1 MEYPSLD
8 NSKSLLPLASPALMD
23 LFMFSTSQN
32 KEEHLS
38 QVYKVLFETA
48 AESLVVTDEKG
59 VIVLVNAR
67 TNEMFGYSDKEL
79 IGQTLETLLPEKY
92 RNMHVKH
99 RTAYNHAPKQRS
111 MGMGMDLWARR
122 KDNSEFPVE
131 VSLNY
136 FKTDGKTFVMGLVT
150 DITERHKAEAQI
162 KKMNEELEKLVEER
176 TKELEES
183 RKLYQIVARNF
194 PEGTINVFDKN
205 LKYVF
210 AEGSELFKYGITSEK
225 LVGTDYVSRLP
236 VEVRKEV
243 SEKLKAVFE
252 GTNTTFEIQF
262 RNNIYMINV
271 VALQGNDG
279 KIDQILMVEQ
289 NITKKKKAEED
300 MKRALEKEKQLN
312 ELKSRFVSMAS
323 HEFRTPLSTILS
335 SSSLVEKYLSK
346 GDTDHSTQMEN
357 TSRHLKRIKSSVCNL
372 TSILN
377 DFLSLDKLEQGK
389 VELKQTVFHI
399 DKFADEL
406 VEEIQATLKKGQKI
420 IHTHTGKTEVYIDKQ
435 MLKNILYNLISNA
448 SKYSPEDSEINFT
461 SCIDN
466 SGLKISVTDH
476 GMGIPE
482 SDQPHLFERF
492 FRAKNVINIQGTGLG
507 LNIVKRYSDL
517 INGELTFISK
527 EGEGTTFNLSINALH
542 ITEPEF
548 LSIN

>member
-1 MEYPSLD
+1 MEHSSFD
-8 NSKSLLPLASPALMD
+8 NLNKVLPLASPELINH
-23 LFMFSTSQN
+23 FMFSN
-32 KEEHLS
+32 EKGEHLN

-59 VIVLVNAR
+59 AIVLVNAR
-67 TNEMFGYSDKEL
+67 TNEMFGYSEREL
-79 IGQTLETLLPEKY
+79 IGQTLEILLPDKY
-92 RNMHVKH
+92 RKDHVKH

-111 MGMGMDLWARR
+111 MGIGMDLWARR
-122 KDNSEFPVE
+122 KDNTEFPVE

-136 FKTDGKTFVMGLVT
+136 FQTGGKTFVMGLVT
-150 DITERHKAEAQI
+150 DITDRYKAEQQI
-162 KKMNEELEKLVEER
+162 RKMNEELEKLVEER

-183 RKLYQIVARNF
+183 RRLYQIVARNF
-194 PEGTINVFDKN
+194 PDGTINVFNKE

-225 LVGTDYVSRLP
+225 LVGTDYITRLP
-236 VEVRKEV
+236 AEVRHEV
-243 SEKLKAVFE
+243 GEKLKAVFE
-252 GTNTTFEIQF
+252 GTNTTFEIQV
-262 RNNIYMINV
+262 RNNIYLINA
-271 VALQGNDG
+271 VALQDIHG

-335 SSSLVEKYLSK
+335 SSSLVEKYLAK
-346 GDTDHSTQMEN
+346 GDKDPDTLNEN
-357 TSRHLKRIKSSVCNL
+357 TSRHLKRIKSSVGNL

-389 VELKQTVFHI
+389 IELKPTHFQI
-399 DKFADEL
+399 DKFAEEL
-406 VEEIQATLKKGQKI
+406 IEEIQATLKRGQKI
-420 IHTHTGKTEVYIDKQ
+420 IYRHIGKTSVYLDKQ

-448 SKYSPEDSEINFT
+448 SKYSPEDSHIEFT
-461 SCIDN
+461 TDFDKT
-466 SGLKISVTDH
+466 GLNITVQDH

-482 SDQPHLFERF
+482 NDQVHLFERF

-507 LNIVKRYSDL
+507 LNIVKRYADL
-517 INGELTFISK
+517 LDGKLSFTSK
-527 EGEGTTFNLSINALH
+527 EGEGTVFCLSIAESNM
-542 ITEPEF
+542 TESELF
-548 LSIN
+548 L